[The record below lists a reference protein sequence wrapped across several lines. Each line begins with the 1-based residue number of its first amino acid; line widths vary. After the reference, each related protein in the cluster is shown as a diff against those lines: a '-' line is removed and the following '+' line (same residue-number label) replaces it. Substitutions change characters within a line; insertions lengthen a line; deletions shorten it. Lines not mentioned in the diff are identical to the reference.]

1 MGIRDRLLAFDNDII
16 KAEFPMTGINERLL
30 RDEMLTALLDKLPT
44 SKVEFQELIPA
55 YLRTGTSTCEAK
67 FLDRVLSIISDYA

>member
-1 MGIRDRLLAFDNDII
+1 
-16 KAEFPMTGINERLL
+16 
-30 RDEMLTALLDKLPT
+30 MLTALLDKLPT